1 MGNAY
6 LRPYVRFCSIET
18 KESWWTNGNLE
29 YEENMSQFGRYI
41 KSIGGFNGF
50 LLPPER
56 RAMHWDGENGGV
68 FNPKLY
74 DAYMNPEEGGRK

>member
-1 MGNAY
+1 M
-6 LRPYVRFCSIET
+6 ITEI
-18 KESWWTNGNLE
+18 E
-29 YEENMSQFGRYI
+29 YEENMSPFGRYI

-56 RAMHWDGENGGV
+56 RTMHWDGEQNGGV

-74 DAYMNPEEGGRK
+74 DAYMNPEEEDWK